1 MSKEKIYVKKDY
13 KVYTGNMKV
22 KHPEFYVKKKILN
35 AKQIAEMYKP
45 IFYKKT
51 KINDPYPE
59 AIYYRLIIGF
69 DPDLDE
75 PTICI
80 QYFSYWPVQVLGPAI
95 IQHIYDYEPIL
106 IIIKQVHEFPYKVIF
121 GGGSYNP
128 LLGFHWAEVYSEDI
142 YSPHT
147 YRKKCDLPCRCIYP
161 FNPKEGGR
169 IDAVTQDLKAFPIS
183 ELYPQGENSG
193 NFRGTRLMLSI
204 VSDFHAFSRDITN
217 DSTPLDQ
224 VPLRELSDEALT
236 QWYRRFFEN
245 QNGINVEPFKHDVS
259 DPMSEPY
266 LKYKREV
273 EVTDIEF
280 TPQINKIEN
289 KIELNIEVHDRES
302 PITNLYPSNFQV
314 KIDGASAKIMNF
326 EETECGTYKGTVKLP
341 RTHKDTHS
349 ISISIIDNLGVISK
363 TRVIDF

>member
-1 MSKEKIYVKKDY
+1 MSKESIYIKKDY
-13 KVYTGNMKV
+13 KVYTGNKKV

-35 AKQIAEMYKP
+35 ARQIAEMYKP

-51 KINDPYPE
+51 KTNDPYPE
-59 AIYYRLIIGF
+59 AIYYRLIIGV
-69 DPDLDE
+69 DPELDE
-75 PTICI
+75 QTICI
-80 QYFSYWPVQVLGPAI
+80 QYFSYWPVQVLWPAV

-106 IIIKQVHEFPYKVIF
+106 ILIKKVHEVPYKVIF

-128 LLGFHWAEVYSEDI
+128 LLGFHWAEVYSENI
-142 YSPHT
+142 LSPHT

-169 IDAVTQDLKAFPIS
+169 INAVTQDVKAFPIS
-183 ELYPQGENSG
+183 ELYPQDQNKG

-217 DSTPLDQ
+217 DGTPLDQ
-224 VPLRELSDEALT
+224 VPLRELSDEVLT
-236 QWYRRFFEN
+236 QWYRRFVEN
-245 QNGINVEPFKHDVS
+245 QSGINVEPFKHDVS

-273 EVTDIEF
+273 EITDIEF
-280 TPQINKIEN
+280 IPRIKKVNN

-302 PITNLYPSNFQV
+302 SITRLSSDNFQV
-314 KIDGASAKIMNF
+314 KIDGVTTRIMNF
-326 EETECGTYKGTVKLP
+326 EETECGVYKGTVTLVH
-341 RTHKDTHS
+341 THEDSHLMS
-349 ISISIIDNLGVISK
+349 IGIKDNLGMIS
-363 TRVIDF
+363 RIIVMDY